1 VTPTVAEQADA
12 TSVQLPAAEWFAYAD
27 VSELKMQYPSTESV
41 NFQITGKT
49 FFDVLDFLTANIL
62 LPLGGVLISLFAGW
76 FLSRRSVADEARV
89 NNTAIFEIWRFMIR
103 FVSPAA
109 VLFVFIH
116 GIL

>member
-1 VTPTVAEQADA
+1 VTPTAVEQAD
-12 TSVQLPAAEWFAYAD
+12 TRSVQLPRAEWFVYAD
-27 VSELKMQYPSTESV
+27 VAELKLQYPSTESV
-41 NFQITGKT
+41 SFQITGKT

-76 FLSRRSVADEARV
+76 FLSRRSVADDARV
-89 NNTAIFEIWRFMIR
+89 NNAAIFEIWRFMIR
-103 FVSPAA
+103 FVSPVA